1 MRKKEVF
8 KIIFTSMMIALA
20 VCFELVAKVIPLPF
34 WTLGGSISISMLPL
48 IIATLVCGWA
58 YGLACGCIYGLL
70 NCFVLDGYSFNL
82 ASFLLDYI
90 FGFSGVALIAIFR
103 NKIMDNKRFYFVV
116 GMILVFVFRLICSGF
131 SGVINAEVWGYDSAF
146 LEGVFGEGKG
156 SLIYLYIYSF
166 IIYNL
171 PYLAVS
177 CILCT
182 VIGLISYKRVIVRN
196 YDSFYN

>member
-90 FGFSGVALIAIFR
+90 FAFSGVALIAIFR
-103 NKIMDNKRFYFVV
+103 NKIMDNKRSYFVI

-177 CILCT
+177 CVLCT